1 MLKELHTVL
10 PAADLKRA
18 QSFYHD
24 VLGLDP
30 AETHEDTRTLVYRL
44 GAGGAFEIYETSN
57 AGTAQNTQMGWITDD
72 LDAEMGRLRERGVVF
87 EDYDVPGMKTVN
99 GVATAPDMKSAW
111 FRDTEG
117 NFICISQLI

>member
-24 VLGLDP
+24 ALGLDP
-30 AETHEDTRTLVYRL
+30 DEVHEGVLVYHV
-44 GAGGAFEIYETSN
+44 GSGSAFEIYETSN
-57 AGTAQNTQMGWITDD
+57 AGTAKNTQMGWVTDD
-72 LDAEMGRLRERGVVF
+72 LDTEMTRLREGGVIF
-87 EDYDVPGMKTVN
+87 EDYDFPGMKTEK
-99 GVATAPDMKSAW
+99 GVATAENMKSAW

-117 NFICISQLI
+117 NFICISQML

>member
-24 VLGLDP
+24 ALGLDP
-30 AETHEDTRTLVYRL
+30 DEIHEGTLVYHV
-44 GAGGAFEIYETSN
+44 GSGSVFEIYETSN

-72 LDAEMGRLRERGVVF
+72 LDAEMSGLRERGVVF
-87 EDYDVPGMKTVN
+87 EEFDIPGMKTEN
-99 GVATAPDMKSAW
+99 GVVTAEDMKSAW

-117 NFICISQLI
+117 NFICISQTI

>member
-24 VLGLDP
+24 ALGLDP
-30 AETHEDTRTLVYRL
+30 DEVHEGTLVYHV
-44 GAGGAFEIYETSN
+44 GSGSVFEIYETSN
-57 AGTAQNTQMGWITDD
+57 AGTAKNTQMEWITDD
-72 LDAEMGRLRERGVVF
+72 LDAEMSQLRERGVVF
-87 EDYDVPGMKTVN
+87 EEYDIPGMKTVN
-99 GVATAPDMKSAW
+99 GVATAPDLKSAW

-117 NFICISQLI
+117 NFICISEML

>member
-24 VLGLDP
+24 ALGLDP
-30 AETHEDTRTLVYRL
+30 DETHEGVLVYHV
-44 GAGGAFEIYETSN
+44 GSGSVFEIYETSN

-72 LDAEMGRLRERGVVF
+72 LDAEMNTLRERGVVF
-87 EDYDVPGMKTVN
+87 EEFDIPDMKTVH
-99 GVATAPDMKSAW
+99 GVVTADDMKSAW
-111 FRDTEG
+111 FRDSEG
-117 NFICISQLI
+117 NFICISQTI

>member
-24 VLGLDP
+24 ALGLDP
-30 AETHEDTRTLVYRL
+30 DETHEGVLVYHV
-44 GAGGAFEIYETSN
+44 GSGSVFEIYETSN
-57 AGTAQNTQMGWITDD
+57 AGTAKNTQMGWITDD
-72 LDAEMGRLRERGVVF
+72 LDAEMSGLRERGVVF
-87 EDYDVPGMKTVN
+87 EEFDIPGMKTED
-99 GVATAPDMKSAW
+99 GVVTSEDLRSAW

-117 NFICISQLI
+117 NFICISQTI